1 MGPLSKECNVQS
13 ISQSEKIFSKNKT
26 LKPWE
31 RSKNKTQWACC
42 QQKKMYKNQRLFYIL
57 YEEINTYSIYKASQ
71 MSKGQTAVCT
81 QYKPIR
87 NPWLH
92 TQQISNILRQ
102 NTLFALPKYP
112 SISSPFLLSIWNV
125 LQPHHHLLKSYQSVL

>member
-1 MGPLSKECNVQS
+1 MKKLIPIAFTRQVK
-13 ISQSEKIFSKNKT
+13 
-26 LKPWE
+26 
-31 RSKNKTQWACC
+31 C
-42 QQKKMYKNQRLFYIL
+42 QKGKQQCALNTNQF
-57 YEEINTYSIYKASQ
+57 
-71 MSKGQTAVCT
+71 
-81 QYKPIR
+81 R

-102 NTLFALPKYP
+102 NILFALPKYP